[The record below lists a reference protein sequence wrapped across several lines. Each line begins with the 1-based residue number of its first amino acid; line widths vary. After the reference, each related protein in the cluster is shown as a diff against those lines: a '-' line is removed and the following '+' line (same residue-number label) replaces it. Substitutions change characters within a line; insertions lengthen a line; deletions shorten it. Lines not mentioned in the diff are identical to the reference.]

1 MILKITSV
9 SARSQTFSKNISKKP
24 LTEAFTLPQML
35 SRRAFTLA
43 LALLSLPSF
52 AKPQRMRIV
61 VPYPAGGPLDAA
73 ARMVAEGLKT
83 HHGRVI
89 VDNRAGAAGARGML
103 EVKNAAADD
112 QTLVIGALATLVVN
126 PLLFDD
132 LPYKPDDFSP
142 VALLSDAP
150 NVLVMTQKSM
160 DRLGIKNA
168 SDLMQY
174 IAKHPGELNCASG
187 GTGSAGHILNALLDT
202 KGLHSVHVP
211 YAGAMA
217 AQLSLYAGET
227 DFMFDNF
234 GNARGPIAD
243 GRLNVLAQTAAQ
255 PLAEINAPTL
265 SSIGIEAD
273 ISTWFGLMAPKDT
286 AMSVRE
292 ALFEEISQILSEAKK
307 QKQFEAACGKVK
319 LLSPQAFSQWI
330 ETEQVKYRSFVQSLK
345 I

>member
-1 MILKITSV
+1 
-9 SARSQTFSKNISKKP
+9 
-24 LTEAFTLPQML
+24 ML

-83 HHGRVI
+83 QHGRVI

-103 EVKNAAADD
+103 EVRNAATDG

-132 LPYKPDDFSP
+132 LPYKPDDFAP

-160 DRLGIKNA
+160 DRLGVKNA

-174 IAKHPGELNCASG
+174 IAKHPGKLNCASG
-187 GTGSAGHILNALLDT
+187 GTGSAGHVLNALLSA
-202 KGLHSVHVP
+202 KGLRTVHVP

-234 GNARGPIAD
+234 GNARGAIAD
-243 GRLNVLAQTAAQ
+243 RRLKVLAQTVAE
-255 PLAEINAPTL
+255 PLPEINAPTL
-265 SSIGIEAD
+265 NSIGIDAD
-273 ISTWFGLMAPKDT
+273 ISTWFGLMAPKNT
-286 AMSVRE
+286 PISVRE
-292 ALFEEISQILSEAKK
+292 ALFKEVSEILSDAQKH
-307 QKQFEAACGKVK
+307 KQFEAACGKVR

-330 ETEQVKYRSFVQSLK
+330 EAEQVKYRSFVQSLK
-345 I
+345 S

>member
-1 MILKITSV
+1 
-9 SARSQTFSKNISKKP
+9 
-24 LTEAFTLPQML
+24 ML

-83 HHGRVI
+83 QHGRVI

-103 EVKNAAADD
+103 EVRNAATDG

-132 LPYKPDDFSP
+132 LPYKPDDFAP

-160 DRLGIKNA
+160 DRLGVKNA

-187 GTGSAGHILNALLDT
+187 GTGSAGHVLNALLSA
-202 KGLHSVHVP
+202 KGLRTVHVP

-234 GNARGPIAD
+234 GNARGAIAD
-243 GRLNVLAQTAAQ
+243 GRLKVLAQTVAE
-255 PLAEINAPTL
+255 PLPEINAPTL
-265 SSIGIEAD
+265 NSIGIDAD
-273 ISTWFGLMAPKDT
+273 ISTWFGLMAPKNT
-286 AMSVRE
+286 PMSVRE
-292 ALFEEISQILSEAKK
+292 ALFKEVSEILSDAQKH
-307 QKQFEAACGKVK
+307 KQFEAACGKVR

-330 ETEQVKYRSFVQSLK
+330 EAEQVKYRSFVQSLK
-345 I
+345 S

>member
-1 MILKITSV
+1 
-9 SARSQTFSKNISKKP
+9 
-24 LTEAFTLPQML
+24 ML

-83 HHGRVI
+83 QHGRVI

-103 EVKNAAADD
+103 EVRNAATDG

-132 LPYKPDDFSP
+132 LPYKPDDFAP

-160 DRLGIKNA
+160 DRLGVKNA

-174 IAKHPGELNCASG
+174 IAKHPGKLNCASG
-187 GTGSAGHILNALLDT
+187 GTGSAGHVLNALLSA
-202 KGLHSVHVP
+202 KGLRTVHVP

-234 GNARGPIAD
+234 GNARGAIAD
-243 GRLNVLAQTAAQ
+243 GRLKVLAQTVAE
-255 PLAEINAPTL
+255 PLPEINAPTL
-265 SSIGIEAD
+265 NSIGIDAD
-273 ISTWFGLMAPKDT
+273 ISTWFGLMAPKNT
-286 AMSVRE
+286 PMSVRE
-292 ALFEEISQILSEAKK
+292 ALFKEVSEILSDAQKH
-307 QKQFEAACGKVK
+307 KQFEATCGKVR
-319 LLSPQAFSQWI
+319 LLSPHAFSQWI
-330 ETEQVKYRSFVQSLK
+330 EAEQVKYRSFVQSLK
-345 I
+345 S

>member
-1 MILKITSV
+1 MKHIEVFIL
-9 SARSQTFSKNISKKP
+9 SQMF
-24 LTEAFTLPQML
+24 

-73 ARMVAEGLKT
+73 ARIIAEGLKKE
-83 HHGRVI
+83 HGRVI

-103 EVKNAAADD
+103 EVKNASADG

-126 PLLFDD
+126 PLFFDD
-132 LPYKPDDFSP
+132 LPYEPSDFAP

-160 DRLGIKNA
+160 DRLAIKNA

-187 GTGSAGHILNALLDT
+187 GTGSAGHIANVLLSS
-202 KGLHSVHVP
+202 KGLRSIHVP

-234 GNARGPIAD
+234 GNARAPIAD
-243 GRLNVLAQTAAQ
+243 GRLKVLAQTSARAL
-255 PLAEINAPTL
+255 PEINAPTL
-265 SSIGIEAD
+265 KSIGIDAD

-286 AMSVRE
+286 ALSIRE
-292 ALFEEISQILSEAKK
+292 RLFEEVSQILSETQIQTK
-307 QKQFEAACGKVK
+307 FEAACGKIR
-319 LLSPQAFSQWI
+319 LLSPEAFSQWI
-330 ETEQVKYRSFVQSLK
+330 ENEQVKYRSFLQSLK
-345 I
+345 N